1 MLEKLEELL
10 LFVERNVSSS
20 PATVANNKSTLGTVK
35 QAFAQANSTVFSKIS
50 SSLLDS
56 LENSPPPTPSS
67 TDSLIPLLPMNP
79 SDESSELG
87 HSTPTV
93 TPTSSDLPGSTPSLL
108 QRVGLAS
115 SRSAQFVHETFADI
129 HYAEDR
135 VVGTAFCDKTRGSYG
150 HGQVVREVILPGNT
164 TFMLLDLAILIEVIH
179 LYAPIYSLF
188 ENHSSTSFPIPSLRS
203 PGPTASTMMMTN
215 I

>member
-1 MLEKLEELL
+1 
-10 LFVERNVSSS
+10 
-20 PATVANNKSTLGTVK
+20 
-35 QAFAQANSTVFSKIS
+35 
-50 SSLLDS
+50 
-56 LENSPPPTPSS
+56 
-67 TDSLIPLLPMNP
+67 
-79 SDESSELG
+79 
-87 HSTPTV
+87 
-93 TPTSSDLPGSTPSLL
+93 L

-215 I
+215 IWTMSFINDLPTVLCPPACICLGCVGHGTEFWLVKRYWLLCCPNFWSGVPKKWLRYVSSSCMIITVY